1 MLFCKILGAGTAT
14 GVRQPPKTVPD
25 PPFDLK
31 TAFLSVPR
39 GFVAVSGALGT
50 GF

>member
-1 MLFCKILGAGTAT
+1 MFFCKILGAGTAT
-14 GVRQPPKTVPD
+14 GVRQPPKDVPD

-39 GFVAVSGALGT
+39 GFVAVSGAVGT